1 VRVVW
6 PVDVSAFSRD
16 TSNQLLQL
24 VLREM
29 LRLLGRFSE
38 LVNFY
43 EAEPGQT
50 QRDLLATGP
59 SGVVFV
65 NLFGWNTRSGDAF
78 AKATTGASA
87 IQAYRKF
94 LSGGTLA
101 EGAATKA

>member
-1 VRVVW
+1 
-6 PVDVSAFSRD
+6 
-16 TSNQLLQL
+16 
-24 VLREM
+24 M

-94 LSGGTLA
+94 LSGGILA